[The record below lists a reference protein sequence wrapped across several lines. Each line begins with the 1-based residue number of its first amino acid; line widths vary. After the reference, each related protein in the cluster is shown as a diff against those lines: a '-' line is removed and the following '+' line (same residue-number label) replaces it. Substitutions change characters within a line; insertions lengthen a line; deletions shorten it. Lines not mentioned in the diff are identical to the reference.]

1 MTLLLKQLFQLVKLL
16 NSETG
21 THQIAWGVA
30 FGFVLGMTPSFS
42 LQTIVVFLIL
52 LLFRVQMGAAFV
64 AAFFFKFVAYLLD
77 PVFNRVGSAVLEM
90 DSLKPL
96 FTQLYNMPIV
106 PWTRFYNSIVM
117 GSGVLSFIL
126 TPIVFFFSLWF
137 IKKYRVH
144 IYERFKQS
152 KFFKSLKAT
161 AIYQWYMKYDEY
173 YG

>member
-1 MTLLLKQLFQLVKLL
+1 MTLLLKQFFQLLKLL

-30 FGFVLGMTPSFS
+30 LGFVLGMTPSFS
-42 LQTIVVFLIL
+42 LQTILVFLIL
-52 LLFRVQMGAAFV
+52 LLFRVQMGAAFL

-77 PVFNRVGSAVLEM
+77 PFFHKVGSAVLEVE
-90 DSLKPL
+90 SLKPL

-117 GSGVLSFIL
+117 GSGILSFIL
-126 TPIVFFFSLWF
+126 TPIVFVLSLWF
-137 IKKYRVH
+137 IKKYRQY

-161 AIYQWYMKYDEY
+161 SLYQWYTKYNEY